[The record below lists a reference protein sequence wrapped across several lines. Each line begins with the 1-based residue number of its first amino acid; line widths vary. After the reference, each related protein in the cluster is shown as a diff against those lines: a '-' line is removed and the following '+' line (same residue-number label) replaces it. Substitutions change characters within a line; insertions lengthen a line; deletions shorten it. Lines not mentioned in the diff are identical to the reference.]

1 MHNQHRPARLLV
13 LLLLTILLVTACSGE
28 TGNQEV
34 SDSQR
39 IANSGNTSP
48 RSKPVDAPVQKG
60 SGQPQTSPPK
70 YQPASSPAPQ
80 PGQKPQPNQGPQ
92 PDALDPQME
101 ACFQELLSQ
110 EAFQAIYKSGSRPP
124 TEAEKTLLER
134 CYKTRQSETSGRQQ
148 ETSPNSQQP
157 SDTSGP
163 SIIESVFGTDLTG
176 CSNKV
181 TKFDAPPVALAQIV
195 HIEPMGKMAGISGH
209 ITPTDHLYIRATSTG
224 PKSIPVQ
231 AIADGFLVKITRMP
245 DREGLPDWRAII
257 EHSCSVF
264 SWYIHLDVFSETIL
278 QQITIPSD
286 RAWHGRIPLKS
297 GEPVGYV
304 GEMLS
309 YQQGFDVDTDDF
321 DWAVTDTSTVLPGFI
336 IPDHYRGEAW
346 KIHSV
351 DPFDYYDDPLKNA
364 LRKKSLRTAAPVGG
378 KIDFDIDG
386 RLVGNWFLDGTR
398 DYFASGLAEAGE
410 SAWAEI
416 LGMDPGNCKTP
427 LWDNDLRRDIGY
439 TPCAYFRGHAVFA
452 YEYRDPDIVMV
463 SLGLH
468 YDGYGGAQAPWIVLN
483 NGPDPAQVSIDT
495 GQVKYELVESNAST
509 GDLARQ
515 EPPSGNDVPIGTLL
529 VEMLDARSIKVELFI
544 GMRADTVD
552 GFTELARIYRR

>member
-1 MHNQHRPARLLV
+1 MHNQHGPVRFLA

-34 SDSQR
+34 PGTQR
-39 IANSGNTSP
+39 IANSDNTSP
-48 RSKPVDAPVQKG
+48 RSKPAYTPVQKG
-60 SGQPQTSPPK
+60 SRQPQTKPPTYQPPSPP
-70 YQPASSPAPQ
+70 ASQSNQSP
-80 PGQKPQPNQGPQ
+80 
-92 PDALDPQME
+92 
-101 ACFQELLSQ
+101 
-110 EAFQAIYKSGSRPP
+110 
-124 TEAEKTLLER
+124 
-134 CYKTRQSETSGRQQ
+134 
-148 ETSPNSQQP
+148 QP
-157 SDTSGP
+157 SDPSGP
-163 SIIESVFGTDLTG
+163 STTESVFGTDLTG

-195 HIEPMGKMAGISGH
+195 HIEPMGKMGGISGH

-231 AIADGFLVKITRMP
+231 AIADGYLVSITRMP

-286 RAWHGRIPLKS
+286 GPWYGRIPLKS

-304 GEMLS
+304 GELLS
-309 YQQGFDVDTDDF
+309 YQRGFDVDTDDF

-410 SAWAEI
+410 SAWSKI

-427 LWDNDLRRDIGY
+427 LWDKDLGRDIGY

-468 YDGYGGAQAPWIVLN
+468 YDGYGGAQAPWMVLN
-483 NGPDPAQVSIDT
+483 NSPDPAQVSIDT
-495 GQVKYELVESNAST
+495 GQVRYELVESNAST

-552 GFTELARIYRR
+552 GFTDLARIYRR

>member
-1 MHNQHRPARLLV
+1 
-13 LLLLTILLVTACSGE
+13 
-28 TGNQEV
+28 
-34 SDSQR
+34 
-39 IANSGNTSP
+39 
-48 RSKPVDAPVQKG
+48 
-60 SGQPQTSPPK
+60 
-70 YQPASSPAPQ
+70 
-80 PGQKPQPNQGPQ
+80 
-92 PDALDPQME
+92 
-101 ACFQELLSQ
+101 
-110 EAFQAIYKSGSRPP
+110 
-124 TEAEKTLLER
+124 
-134 CYKTRQSETSGRQQ
+134 
-148 ETSPNSQQP
+148 
-157 SDTSGP
+157 
-163 SIIESVFGTDLTG
+163 
-176 CSNKV
+176 
-181 TKFDAPPVALAQIV
+181 
-195 HIEPMGKMAGISGH
+195 MGGLSGH

-231 AIADGFLVKITRMP
+231 AIADGFLVKIGRMP

-286 RAWHGRIPLKS
+286 GPWYGRIPLKS

-410 SAWAEI
+410 SAWSKI

-427 LWDNDLRRDIGY
+427 LWDKDLGRDIGY

-452 YEYRDPDIVMV
+452 YEYRDPDIVLV

-468 YDGYGGAQAPWIVLN
+468 YDGYGGAQAPWMVLN
-483 NGPDPAQVSIDT
+483 NSPDPAQVSIDT
-495 GQVKYELVESNAST
+495 GQVRYELVESNAST

-552 GFTELARIYRR
+552 GFTDLARIYRR